1 MADWLA
7 ELLNFPASKH
17 DDQCD
22 AMGLAGQLLD
32 QMVKGRAGTPA
43 VFAKPK
49 DGYSSIRDR
58 IKTVDA
64 MTL

>member
-1 MADWLA
+1 
-7 ELLNFPASKH
+7 
-17 DDQCD
+17 
-22 AMGLAGQLLD
+22 
-32 QMVKGRAGTPA
+32 MVKGRAGQVA

-49 DGYSSIRDR
+49 DGYTSTRDR